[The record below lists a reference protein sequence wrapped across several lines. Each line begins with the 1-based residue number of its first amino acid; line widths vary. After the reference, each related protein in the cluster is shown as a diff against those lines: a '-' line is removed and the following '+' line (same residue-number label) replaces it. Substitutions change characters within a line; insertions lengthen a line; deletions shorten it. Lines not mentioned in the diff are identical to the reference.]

1 MAEQASATPNR
12 YSLRAIFSLALVVGL
27 AIIWLA
33 AAYELDRRRS
43 SDLREVAH
51 ATEFQAQAFAE
62 NTLSTIKRLNEILLD
77 LRTRWD
83 GDPRQFAKLVQRRQ
97 QYMSDVAFQ
106 VAVIDEQG
114 WMAYSNLAA
123 PKDRVY
129 LGEREHFRTHLAG
142 GDRLFISKPLKG
154 KVSGKWSIQ
163 FTRPILVDDKFKGVI
178 VVSVSPETIVAF
190 SEKLTRDTVAVLVAD
205 SGDIMARQPE
215 HEQGIGGKLTGTPY
229 LAPDAPIS
237 GNFSRRAQVDGVE
250 RLYGFYRL
258 PEYGFSFVIGHAV
271 EDVLASYYS
280 HRDRVLGVAAGVSVA
295 FALLLWLLFRSR
307 SLRAEV
313 EQRLQDS
320 QAMLRSAVDAI
331 GEAFVVYDQDDR
343 LAYCNEQ
350 YRDYYR
356 MSADLLVPG
365 MKFEEIIRIGAARGQ
380 YKEAIGRERAWVA
393 ERMAAHRSSNTEL
406 IQELDGGR
414 WLRIRERKTPEG
426 FTVSFRIDITELYEA
441 KQSAEAANQAKSRF
455 LAVMSHEIRTP
466 LNGILGMAQ
475 MLLMPGQSESD
486 RQEFARTILNSGQTL
501 LALLNDI
508 LDLSKIEAGKLELL
522 VAVFEPAQVVDETTS
537 LFAGALQ
544 DKGLAI
550 RARWRGPAGAR
561 FRADPIRLR
570 QMLSNLLSNAIK
582 FTERGSIEVEAI
594 EVVRGQDAAVL
605 EFSVRDSGIGIP
617 PEKLDVLFKPF
628 SQADS
633 STTREYGGTGLGLS
647 IVRRLAGMMGG
658 EAGVESVVGQG
669 SRFWFRIRAGIVAEG
684 EESRRS
690 ERLPATSAAPAAVP
704 AALTGSVLVVEDN
717 PVNRKVVQAML
728 GKLGLQIDAVD
739 NGSKALD
746 AITGGLRPDLVLMD
760 VQMPVMD
767 GLQATE
773 AIRRWESEGGHGHL
787 PIVALT
793 AGAFEEDHHRCMA
806 AGMDDFLA
814 KPIKHEQLLA
824 ILAKWTADRPAK
836 SLQ

>member
-1 MAEQASATPNR
+1 M
-12 YSLRAIFSLALVVGL
+12 LGL
-27 AIIWLA
+27 AIIWLI

-62 NTLSTIKRLNEILLD
+62 NTLATIKRLNEILLD
-77 LRTRWD
+77 LRSRWE
-83 GDPRQFAKLVQRRQ
+83 GDPEQFARLVQRRQ

-106 VAVIDEQG
+106 VAVIDERG

-129 LGEREHFRTHLAG
+129 LGEREHFRTHLGG

-163 FTRPILVDDKFKGVI
+163 FTRPILVNDKFKGVI

-190 SEKLTRDTVAVLVAD
+190 SEKLTPDTVTTLVAD
-205 SGDIMARQPE
+205 SGDILARLPD
-215 HEQGIGGKLTGTPY
+215 HAQGIGRKLTGTPY
-229 LAPDAPIS
+229 LAPNAPIS
-237 GNFSRRAQVDGVE
+237 GNFSRRAQVDGIE

-271 EDVLASYYS
+271 EDVLAGYAN
-280 HRDRVLGVAAGVSVA
+280 HRLRVFGVAGGISVA

-331 GEAFVVYDQDDR
+331 GEAFVIYDQDDR

-365 MKFEEIIRIGAARGQ
+365 MKFEEILRIGAARGQ
-380 YKEAIGRERAWVA
+380 YKEAIGREQAWVA
-393 ERMAAHRSSNTEL
+393 ERMVAHHSGSTDL

-426 FTVSFRIDITELYEA
+426 FTVGFRIDITELYEA
-441 KQSAEAANQAKSRF
+441 KQSAESANMAKSRF

-475 MLLMPGQSESD
+475 MLLMPGQSEPE

-508 LDLSKIEAGKLELL
+508 LDLSKIEAGKLEL
-522 VAVFEPAQVVDETTS
+522 VVSVFEPGQVVDETTA
-537 LFAGALQ
+537 LFAGPLQ
-544 DKGLAI
+544 DKGLTI
-550 RARWRGPAGAR
+550 RSRWRGPAGAR

-582 FTERGSIEVEAI
+582 FTERGAIEVEAI
-594 EVVRGQDAAVL
+594 EVIRGADAAVL

-633 STTREYGGTGLGLS
+633 STTRVDGGTGLGLS

-669 SRFWFRIRAGIVAEG
+669 SRFWFRVRAEIVAEG
-684 EESRRS
+684 EESRRG
-690 ERLPATSAAPAAVP
+690 ERLPVASAAPAASAVP
-704 AALTGSVLVVEDN
+704 PTLAGSVLVVEDN

-739 NGSKALD
+739 NGRKALE

-793 AGAFEEDHHRCMA
+793 AGAFEEDHQRCMA

-824 ILAKWTADRPAK
+824 VLVKWMANRQVE
-836 SLQ
+836 SVS

>member
-1 MAEQASATPNR
+1 MAEQPFATPTR
-12 YSLRAIFSLALVVGL
+12 YSLRAIFSLVLIVGL
-27 AIIWLA
+27 AIIWMVV
-33 AAYELDRRRS
+33 AYELDRRRS

-51 ATEFQAQAFAE
+51 ANEFQAQAFAE

-77 LRTRWD
+77 LRSRWD
-83 GDPRQFAKLVQRRQ
+83 GDPEQFSRFVQRRQ
-97 QYMSDVAFQ
+97 QYMSDIAFQ
-106 VAVIDEQG
+106 VAVIDEHG
-114 WMAYSNLAA
+114 WLAYSNLAA

-129 LGEREHFRTHLAG
+129 LGEREHFRAHLG
-142 GDRLFISKPLKG
+142 GSDRLFISKPLKG

-163 FTRPILVDDKFKGVI
+163 FTRPILSNDKFRGVI

-190 SEKLTRDTVAVLVAD
+190 SEKLTPDTVITLVAD
-205 SGDIMARQPE
+205 SGDIMARRPD
-215 HEQGIGGKLTGTPY
+215 HAQGIGGKLTGTPY
-229 LAPDAPIS
+229 LAPNAPIS
-237 GNFSRRAQVDGVE
+237 GNFSRRAQVDGIE
-250 RLYGFYRL
+250 RLYGYYRL
-258 PEYGFSFVIGHAV
+258 PEYGFNFVIGHAV
-271 EDVLASYYS
+271 EDVLSGYYS
-280 HRDRVLGVAAGVSVA
+280 HRNRVLAGAGGISVA
-295 FALLLWLLFRSR
+295 FALLLWLLFRSL
-307 SLRAEV
+307 SQRAEMA
-313 EQRLQDS
+313 QRLLDS

-331 GEAFVVYDQDDR
+331 GEAFVIYDQDDR

-356 MSADLLVPG
+356 MSADLLVTG

-380 YKEAIGRERAWVA
+380 YKEAVGREQAWVA
-393 ERMAAHRSSNTEL
+393 ERMVAHRSGNSDL
-406 IQELDGGR
+406 IQELEGGR

-426 FTVSFRIDITELYEA
+426 FTVGFRIDITELYEA
-441 KQSAEAANQAKSRF
+441 KQAAEAANLAKSRF

-475 MLLMPGQSESD
+475 MLLMPGQSEPE

-508 LDLSKIEAGKLELL
+508 LDLSKIEAGKLELA
-522 VAVFEPAQVVDETTS
+522 VAVFEPGQVLDETTA
-537 LFAGALQ
+537 LFAGPLQ

-550 RARWRGPAGAR
+550 RTRWCGPAGAR

-582 FTERGSIEVEAI
+582 FTERGYIEIEAI
-594 EVVRGQDAAVL
+594 EVIRSEGDAVL

-617 PEKLDVLFKPF
+617 PEKLEVLFKPF

-658 EAGVESVVGQG
+658 ESGVESVVGQG
-669 SRFWFRIRAGIVAEG
+669 SRFWFRIRAGIVAAG
-684 EESRRS
+684 EESRRG
-690 ERLPATSAAPAAVP
+690 ERLPVATAAPTTLA
-704 AALTGSVLVVEDN
+704 GSVLVVEDN
-717 PVNRKVVQAML
+717 LVNRKVVQAML
-728 GKLGLQIDAVD
+728 GKLGLEINAVD
-739 NGSKALD
+739 NGRKALE

-773 AIRRWESEGGHGHL
+773 AIRRWENEGGHGHL

-793 AGAFEEDHHRCMA
+793 AGAFEEDYQRCMA

-824 ILAKWTADRPAK
+824 ILTKWMASRQAK
-836 SLQ
+836 SLP

>member
-1 MAEQASATPNR
+1 
-12 YSLRAIFSLALVVGL
+12 
-27 AIIWLA
+27 
-33 AAYELDRRRS
+33 
-43 SDLREVAH
+43 
-51 ATEFQAQAFAE
+51 
-62 NTLSTIKRLNEILLD
+62 
-77 LRTRWD
+77 
-83 GDPRQFAKLVQRRQ
+83 
-97 QYMSDVAFQ
+97 
-106 VAVIDEQG
+106 
-114 WMAYSNLAA
+114 
-123 PKDRVY
+123 
-129 LGEREHFRTHLAG
+129 
-142 GDRLFISKPLKG
+142 
-154 KVSGKWSIQ
+154 
-163 FTRPILVDDKFKGVI
+163 VI

-190 SEKLTRDTVAVLVAD
+190 SEKLTPDTVTTLVAD
-205 SGDIMARQPE
+205 SGDILARLPD
-215 HEQGIGGKLTGTPY
+215 HAQGIGRKLTGTPY
-229 LAPDAPIS
+229 LAPNAPIS
-237 GNFSRRAQVDGVE
+237 GNFSRRAQVDGIE

-271 EDVLASYYS
+271 EDVLAGYAN
-280 HRDRVLGVAAGVSVA
+280 HRLRVFGVAGGISVA

-331 GEAFVVYDQDDR
+331 GEAFVIYDQDDR

-365 MKFEEIIRIGAARGQ
+365 MKFEEILRIGAARGQ
-380 YKEAIGRERAWVA
+380 YKEAIGREQAWVA
-393 ERMAAHRSSNTEL
+393 ERMVAHHSGSTDL

-426 FTVSFRIDITELYEA
+426 FTVGFRIDITELYEA
-441 KQSAEAANQAKSRF
+441 KQSAEAANMAKSRF

-475 MLLMPGQSESD
+475 MLLMPGQSEPE

-508 LDLSKIEAGKLELL
+508 LDLSKIEAGKLEL
-522 VAVFEPAQVVDETTS
+522 VVSVFEPGQVVDETTA
-537 LFAGALQ
+537 LFAGPLQ
-544 DKGLAI
+544 DKGLTI
-550 RARWRGPAGAR
+550 RSRWRGPAGAR
-561 FRADPIRLR
+561 LRAVPIRLR

-582 FTERGSIEVEAI
+582 FTERGAIEVEAI
-594 EVVRGQDAAVL
+594 EVIRGADAAVL

-669 SRFWFRIRAGIVAEG
+669 SRFWFRVRAEIVAEG
-684 EESRRS
+684 EESRRG
-690 ERLPATSAAPAAVP
+690 ERLPVASAAQAASAVP
-704 AALTGSVLVVEDN
+704 PTLAGSVLVVEDN

-739 NGSKALD
+739 NGRKALE

-793 AGAFEEDHHRCMA
+793 AGAFEEDHQRCMA

-824 ILAKWTADRPAK
+824 VLVKWMANRQVE
-836 SLQ
+836 SVS

>member
-1 MAEQASATPNR
+1 LVEQAFATPNR
-12 YSLRAIFSLALVVGL
+12 YSLRAIFSLALILGL
-27 AIIWLA
+27 TIIWLA

-77 LRTRWD
+77 LRSRWE
-83 GDPRQFAKLVQRRQ
+83 GDPEQFARLVERRQ

-106 VAVIDEQG
+106 VAVIDEHG

-129 LGEREHFRTHLAG
+129 LGEREHFRAHLGG
-142 GDRLFISKPLKG
+142 GDRLFVSKPLKG

-163 FTRPILVDDKFKGVI
+163 FTRPILTNDRFKGVI
-178 VVSVSPETIVAF
+178 VVSVSPDTIVAF
-190 SEKLTRDTVAVLVAD
+190 SEKLTPDTVVTLVAD
-205 SGDIMARQPE
+205 SGDIMARQPD
-215 HEQGIGGKLTGTPY
+215 HAQGIGGKLTGTPY
-229 LAPDAPIS
+229 LATNAPIS

-271 EDVLASYYS
+271 EDVLTSYYS
-280 HRDRVLGVAAGVSVA
+280 HRVRVLGVAGGISVA
-295 FALLLWLLFRSR
+295 FALLLWLLFRSL
-307 SLRAEV
+307 SQRAEV
-313 EQRLQDS
+313 ERRLQDS

-331 GEAFVVYDQDDR
+331 GEAFVIYDQDDR

-380 YKEAIGRERAWVA
+380 YKEAIGREQAWVA
-393 ERMAAHRSSNTEL
+393 ERMVAHRSGNTDL

-414 WLRIRERKTPEG
+414 WLRIRERKTPEN
-426 FTVSFRIDITELYEA
+426 FTVGFRIDITELYEA
-441 KQSAEAANQAKSRF
+441 KQSAEAANLAKSRF

-475 MLLMPGQSESD
+475 MLLMPGQSELE

-508 LDLSKIEAGKLELL
+508 LDLSKIEAGKLEL
-522 VAVFEPAQVVDETTS
+522 VVSVFEPSQVLDETGT
-537 LFAGALQ
+537 LFAGPLQ
-544 DKGLAI
+544 EKGLVI
-550 RARWRGPAGAR
+550 RTRWRGPLGAR

-582 FTERGSIEVEAI
+582 FTERGAIELEAI
-594 EVVRGQDAAVL
+594 ELIRGQDAAVL

-684 EESRRS
+684 EESRRGEREPVTS
-690 ERLPATSAAPAAVP
+690 EVPAVP
-704 AALTGSVLVVEDN
+704 TALAGSVLVVEDN

-728 GKLGLQIDAVD
+728 GKLGLQIDAVE
-739 NGSKALD
+739 NGRKALEV
-746 AITGGLRPDLVLMD
+746 ITGGLRPDLVLMD

-787 PIVALT
+787 SIVALT
-793 AGAFEEDHHRCMA
+793 AGAFEEDHQRCMA

-814 KPIKHEQLLA
+814 KPIKHEELLA
-824 ILAKWTADRPAK
+824 VLAKWMASRQVK
-836 SLQ
+836 CVL

>member
-1 MAEQASATPNR
+1 MAEQPFATPNR
-12 YSLRAIFSLALVVGL
+12 YTLRAIFSLALILGL
-27 AIIWLA
+27 AIIWLV

-62 NTLSTIKRLNEILLD
+62 NTLATIKRLNEILLD
-77 LRTRWD
+77 LRSRWES
-83 GDPRQFAKLVQRRQ
+83 DPEQFARLVQRRQ

-106 VAVIDEQG
+106 IAVIDEQG

-129 LGEREHFRTHLAG
+129 LGEREHFRAHLGG

-163 FTRPILVDDKFKGVI
+163 FTRPILANDRFKGVI

-190 SEKLTRDTVAVLVAD
+190 SEKLTPDTVVTLVAD
-205 SGDIMARQPE
+205 SGDIMARQPD
-215 HEQGIGGKLTGTPY
+215 HTQGIGGKLTGTPY
-229 LAPDAPIS
+229 LATNAPIS
-237 GNFSRRAQVDGVE
+237 GNFSRQAQVDGIE
-250 RLYGFYRL
+250 RLYGYYRL
-258 PEYGFSFVIGHAV
+258 PEYGFSFVIGHSV
-271 EDVLASYYS
+271 EDILAGYYS
-280 HRDRVLGVAAGVSVA
+280 HRVRVLAGAGGISVA
-295 FALLLWLLFRSR
+295 FVLLLWLLFRSLSQR
-307 SLRAEV
+307 V
-313 EQRLQDS
+313 EMERRLQDS

-331 GEAFVVYDQDDR
+331 GEAFVIYDLDDR

-380 YKEAIGRERAWVA
+380 YKEAVGREQAWVA
-393 ERMAAHRSSNTEL
+393 ARMAAHRSGSTDL

-426 FTVSFRIDITELYEA
+426 FTVGFRIDITELYEA
-441 KQSAEAANQAKSRF
+441 KQSAEAANMAKSRF

-475 MLLMPGQSESD
+475 MLLMPGQSEPE
-486 RQEFARTILNSGQTL
+486 RQEFARTILNSGHTL

-508 LDLSKIEAGKLELL
+508 LDLSKIEAGKLEL
-522 VAVFEPAQVVDETTS
+522 VVSVFEPGQVVDETTA
-537 LFAGALQ
+537 LFAGSLQ

-550 RARWRGPAGAR
+550 RTRWRGPAGAR

-582 FTERGSIEVEAI
+582 FTERGAVELEAI
-594 EVVRGQDAAVL
+594 EVIRGQDVAVL
-605 EFSVRDSGIGIP
+605 EFSVCDSGIGIP
-617 PEKLDVLFKPF
+617 PDKLEVLFKPF

-684 EESRRS
+684 DESRCG
-690 ERLPATSAAPAAVP
+690 ERLPAASAAPAVP
-704 AALTGSVLVVEDN
+704 AMLAGSVLVVEDN

-739 NGSKALD
+739 NGREALE
-746 AITGGLRPDLVLMD
+746 AISGGLRPDLVLMD
-760 VQMPVMD
+760 IQMPVMD
-767 GLQATE
+767 GLQATA
-773 AIRRWESEGGHGHL
+773 AIRHWESEGGRGHL

-793 AGAFEEDHHRCMA
+793 AGAFEEDHQRCMA

-814 KPIKHEQLLA
+814 KPIKHELLLA
-824 ILAKWTADRPAK
+824 VLAKWMTSRQVESAP
-836 SLQ
+836 